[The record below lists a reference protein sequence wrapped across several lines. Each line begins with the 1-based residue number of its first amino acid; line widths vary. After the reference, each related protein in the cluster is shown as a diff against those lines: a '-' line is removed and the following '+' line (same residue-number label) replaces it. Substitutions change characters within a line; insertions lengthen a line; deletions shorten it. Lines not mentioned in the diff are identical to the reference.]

1 MRALPTTTMGQGAGA
16 PGTSGHG
23 NVLTGVLLFQAR
35 GVRAVGGAAARHAD
49 ALLAGPAQ
57 QRREGSPHHA
67 GWVPPPTGQPG
78 TPPPTSPREAGK
90 PSAQA
95 VCVLQPRF
103 WDTDS
108 GASTWGLVSL
118 LVQWTGLHSR
128 VTSSHSLLLF
138 LGTSSP
144 IQASS
149 GPDSTTRSL
158 ELLMEHL
165 ALKLTCRLLRKRLL
179 ALQAPFSA

>member
-1 MRALPTTTMGQGAGA
+1 MRALPTTTMGQGARA
-16 PGTSGHG
+16 PGTSAHG

-95 VCVLQPRF
+95 VCVLQPPF
-103 WDTDS
+103 WDTGS
-108 GASTWGLVSL
+108 GASTWGLEIAL
-118 LVQWTGLHSR
+118 RFLFWVQ
-128 VTSSHSLLLF
+128 
-138 LGTSSP
+138 
-144 IQASS
+144 
-149 GPDSTTRSL
+149 
-158 ELLMEHL
+158 
-165 ALKLTCRLLRKRLL
+165 K
-179 ALQAPFSA
+179 